1 MTTRLRD
8 TAPCARAMSTRNAG
22 AAKLS
27 VNAAT
32 PSRMNSRRV
41 TLVAMFVRS
50 LHELIFAGSGDQA
63 RKARCLR
70 IHLRIGAG
78 PRLTGGE
85 VAEQLRG
92 FVGSKR
98 RGSHSFQHRVEHA
111 CGLRALCVAERARE
125 IEFLVRR
132 QHRGEVHSSEHL

>member
-41 TLVAMFVRS
+41 TLVAMVLLYMNWYS
-50 LHELIFAGSGDQA
+50 PDPA

-70 IHLRIGAG
+70 IHLRIGAR
-78 PRLTGGE
+78 PRLTGSE
-85 VAEQLRG
+85 IAEQLRG

-98 RGSHSFQHRVEHA
+98 RGSHSFQHPVEHA
-111 CGLRALCVAERARE
+111 CGLRALCGAERARE
-125 IEFLVRR
+125 IEFLVRCK
-132 QHRGEVHSSEHL
+132 